1 MAANNAPNLKVVV
14 GADTSQFDKGMRAA
28 KAELRDF
35 SKVSSDALGKLGD
48 AIGVNTAQIE
58 KVTNAIGG
66 LGQKLSQAGGE
77 GAQAFGSLLSSVT
90 KLNAGLVGLGL
101 AGVLATFKAL
111 NAEAANFKSTVAG
124 ANIALQTQAY
134 TDTYRQFLHDTNSE
148 TGKAVAEWQ
157 ANWQKGAARL
167 GANIQKNFVTSISGN
182 GTFFQTAFPLLGT
195 FFGGRGDRE
204 GAAAAAERAEQIQG
218 RLYELTRQE
227 SDATRE
233 ISDLNERI
241 AKNREVMRDAQN
253 SLNDRL
259 DAYRAILDDIDAKAA
274 IQLPIEQE
282 RTQLMD
288 EMVDLTGSAP
298 AQVDAANQQYVKQQS
313 LTKQLTDE
321 KAALLRYAN
330 SLTSQENKNNAAL
343 QKQLTLQQQI
353 AQSKADLRSL
363 DLSTSGSLSA
373 GATTGLGGG
382 LILPEIDTTALQAQ
396 LNAAL
401 GDSLFLEVGV
411 QIEKGSLFDLS
422 QQVTSILTGLTE
434 SMSAAI
440 GGLVG
445 DLLTGGDAWGNFAN
459 AALSAFGDMA
469 TAVGKIAIECG
480 VASLGIKAA
489 LTNLGPAGA
498 AIAIAAGTALVALG
512 AAVKSGLSNVAAGNY
527 SSSASV
533 ASGSYGSSVSND
545 YVTRDVQVNVTGTL
559 QADGDKLV
567 AVLNNT
573 ANKKGYTT

>member
-111 NAEAANFKSTVAG
+111 NAEAENFKSTVAG

-313 LTKQLTDE
+313 LVKQLTDE

-330 SLTSQENKNNAAL
+330 SLHTQETKNNTAL
-343 QKQLTLQQQI
+343 QKQLELQKQI
-353 AQSKADLRSL
+353 AQSRADLAGL
-363 DLSTSGSLSA
+363 DLGVSGGLGMGSATALNSPGLVLPAVEQFRDLLYAQLGNALYFQVQLDLDKQSLVDMTQELQSLMGSLA
-373 GATTGLGGG
+373 GSV
-382 LILPEIDTTALQAQ
+382 
-396 LNAAL
+396 
-401 GDSLFLEVGV
+401 GD
-411 QIEKGSLFDLS
+411 
-422 QQVTSILTGLTE
+422 
-434 SMSAAI
+434 AI

-445 DLLTGGDAWGNFAN
+445 DLLTGGDAFGNFRN
-459 AALSAFGDMA
+459 AALSSFGDMA
-469 TAVGKIAIECG
+469 TAVGKMAIATG
-480 VASLGIKAA
+480 VATLGIKAA
-489 LTNLGPAGA
+489 LESLNGWV
-498 AIAIAAGTALVALG
+498 AIAAGTALVALG
-512 AAVKSGLSNVAAGNY
+512 AAVKSGLSNIAAGNY
-527 SSSASV
+527 SSSTAV
-533 ASGSYGSSVSND
+533 ASGSYSASASND